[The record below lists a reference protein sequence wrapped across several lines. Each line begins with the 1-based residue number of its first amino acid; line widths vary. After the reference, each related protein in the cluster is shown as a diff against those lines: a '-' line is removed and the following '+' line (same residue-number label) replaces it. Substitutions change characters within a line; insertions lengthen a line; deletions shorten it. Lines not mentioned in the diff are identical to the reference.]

1 MKQELYELIAL
12 FMRHVF
18 WIMMLL
24 IVVRAIRITMIDAQR
39 AAKLRRLSPMTGIC
53 GELLVLEGDERARK
67 GMRYPVI
74 REGMIGTSRNAD
86 IRIRHSSLRR
96 RHAYF
101 QLTEDGLHLRG
112 HAGAKL
118 RNSQG
123 KLVRELTLADG
134 DDIGIGKVH
143 LLLILTEATGAAE
156 IRLVDRKTEPVSER
170 YDENDD
176 WADDFADAP
185 KRIRFDDFESPE
197 PPERRVEPGIS
208 RTDPDA
214 LFRVRPTQIRENHR
228 DPFDDPFDPNNDP
241 YDSGDPF
248 DGFESSEPPIR
259 RKTSASQPF
268 DPYDAPMVRKK
279 AANSRE
285 NEDLFELDDE
295 EDW

>member
-101 QLTEDGLHLRG
+101 QLMEDGLHLRG
-112 HAGAKL
+112 HANAKL

-134 DDIGIGKVH
+134 DDVGIGKVH

-156 IRLVDRKTEPVSER
+156 IRLVDRKTESNSEP

-176 WADDFADAP
+176 WADDFTGTP
-185 KRIRFDDFESPE
+185 KRIQFDDFESPE
-197 PPERRVEPGIS
+197 PSERRVEPGIS

-214 LFRVRPTQIRENHR
+214 LFRVRHTPVRENYR
-228 DPFDDPFDPNNDP
+228 DPFDDPFDSNNDP
-241 YDSGDPF
+241 YDNSDPF
-248 DGFESSEPPIR
+248 DEFEASEPPIR
-259 RKTSASQPF
+259 RKTSASHSF
-268 DPYDAPMVRKK
+268 DPYDAPMVREK
-279 AANSRE
+279 AAKSRE
-285 NEDLFELDDE
+285 NEDLFEINDE
-295 EDW
+295 ENW